1 MNFFSRRPKLKL
13 APEWVISRAIK
24 VAVTTAAVG
33 TLGAGLVG
41 LGAVVNP
48 AIALTTAQVSEKL
61 SRVPAYVIASDQG
74 LVLISANHNGQ
85 ETPPSLF
92 VFMTEQDAN
101 TFLAQANQK
110 NPQFA
115 PNARVTLTS
124 LENLYKETQA
134 GGDKP
139 LRLTYFPEPT
149 EVNQA
154 TQLNTEYRGGV
165 PLFYAQFEDGSLV
178 PVPQGEN
185 EVIYP
190 LFFSNADLQAQLD
203 DLAKTNPEARAKISI
218 GVLPLEGILQEMQS
232 KDDNTLQRIQLL
244 PDSATINAIRQ
255 SNPQSQPSPQGQ
267 AIPQRRP
274 SPQSQATPQR

>member
-1 MNFFSRRPKLKL
+1 MNFFSRRPQLE
-13 APEWVISRAIK
+13 AMPEGVVRTIIKAAIK
-24 VAVTTAAVG
+24 TAAVG
-33 TLGAGLVG
+33 TIGASLLGVG
-41 LGAVVNP
+41 AMVNP
-48 AIALTTAQVSEKL
+48 AIALTTEQVSEKL
-61 SRVPAYVIASDQG
+61 ARVPAYVIASDQG
-74 LVLISANHNGQ
+74 LVLISANQNGQ

-101 TFLAQANQK
+101 TFLTQANAK

-134 GGDKP
+134 GGDQP

-203 DLAKTNPEARAKISI
+203 NLAKTNPEARAKITV
-218 GVLPLEGILQEMQS
+218 GVLPLEGILQEMQT

-255 SNPQSQPSPQGQ
+255 SNPQSQP
-267 AIPQRRP
+267 APQR
-274 SPQSQATPQR
+274 

>member
-1 MNFFSRRPKLKL
+1 MNFFSRRPKLELK
-13 APEWVISRAIK
+13 PEGVISRVIK
-24 VAVTTAAVG
+24 VAVTTVAVG
-33 TLGAGLVG
+33 TIGASFIGVG
-41 LGAVVNP
+41 AMVNP

-61 SRVPAYVIASDQG
+61 ARVPAYVIASDQG
-74 LVLISANHNGQ
+74 LVLISANRDGQ

-101 TFLAQANQK
+101 TFLTQANQK

-115 PNARVTLTS
+115 PDARVTLTS

-134 GGDKP
+134 GGDNP

-154 TQLNTEYRGGV
+154 TQLNTEYKGGV
-165 PLFYAQFEDGSLV
+165 PLFYAQFQDGSLV

-190 LFFSNADLQAQLD
+190 LFFSSADLQAQLD
-203 DLAKTNPEARAKISI
+203 DLAKTNPEARATVSI

-255 SNPQSQPSPQGQ
+255 SNPQAQP
-267 AIPQRRP
+267 
-274 SPQSQATPQR
+274 TPQR